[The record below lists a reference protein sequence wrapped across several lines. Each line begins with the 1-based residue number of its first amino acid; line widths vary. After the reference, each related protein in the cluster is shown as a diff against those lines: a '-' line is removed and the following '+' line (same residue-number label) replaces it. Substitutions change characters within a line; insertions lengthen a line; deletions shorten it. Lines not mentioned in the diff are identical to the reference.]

1 MIADLRFALRQ
12 LAKAPAFT
20 AVAIGT
26 LALGIGAC
34 TAMFGVINAVLLK
47 PLPFQDPDRLVW
59 IENVNGPGLSGLT
72 SRVKAFQGWRDQSKS
87 FESMGAYFAFSDY
100 FRLTMTGSGSP
111 ERLRVMAVSDGFLPT
126 LGVKLT
132 FTAVPGMHEY
142 KVWRKGLHDT
152 APELFRSV
160 N

>member
-87 FESMGAYFAFSDY
+87 FESMGAYVGDQPRGAGEQGGD
-100 FRLTMTGSGSP
+100 
-111 ERLRVMAVSDGFLPT
+111 DGAAA
-126 LGVKLT
+126 GGE
-132 FTAVPGMHEY
+132 TADDDVH
-142 KVWRKGLHDT
+142 H
-152 APELFRSV
+152 RSADGKD
-160 N
+160 